1 MDISTELESIEGRHW
16 NNSALKASAI
26 SIVFAYKALIDYATS
41 TNRKVE
47 EIAPSELIENI
58 IDCDTRPF

>member
-1 MDISTELESIEGRHW
+1 MDITTELELIETRYW

-26 SIVFAYKALIDYATS
+26 SIVFAYKALIEYATS

-47 EIAPSELIENI
+47 EISPMELIENI

>member
-26 SIVFAYKALIDYATS
+26 SIIFAYKALIEYAAS
-41 TNRKVE
+41 TNRKIE
-47 EIAPSELIENI
+47 EISPSELIENI
-58 IDCDTRPF
+58 VDADTRPF